1 MKYLTFDFR
10 VIWKASLTSFDPS
23 FFSFPFFLFSFF
35 FFLLFLTS
43 DVTLF
48 GSPPHLTLK
57 MTLREL
63 TSQDVGK
70 WHFTIANDLGSD
82 KISFSLEI
90 NGLPGTHR
98 KIIMVVFM

>member
-1 MKYLTFDFR
+1 M
-10 VIWKASLTSFDPS
+10 
-23 FFSFPFFLFSFF
+23 FFSSFF
-35 FFLLFLTS
+35 FLFLTS

-70 WHFTIANDLGSD
+70 WHLTIANEFGSD
-82 KISFSLEI
+82 NISFFLEI
-90 NGLPGTHR
+90 TGLPGMHH
-98 KIIMVVFM
+98 KMIVKMFM